1 MQTIEDFS
9 LEQVLEYIKD
19 NISALVIAD
28 ENENKYRALVRRG
41 IFLNELK
48 ESGEYADLVRTLWF
62 HHHEDGHG
70 ITEKYDMFI
79 PNMGKFT
86 GKYSKMV
93 KMLVDEIPH
102 YVQMTVFP
110 LEDSGRYIFLLEELD
125 QNVKCDEDETDDKL
139 NSIQDKIIVFTMTF
153 DLANDTTSGI
163 ALNEVSEG
171 TLNYQLKYSEWRNM
185 IKDMIPEE
193 NRDLFLER
201 SDPEYLRAHFKPG
214 QADSFDVQMVNLDG
228 ILQWVKLIFS
238 RMETK
243 NENDYRFVY
252 VVQNIHAETIKM
264 QEMLKDYE
272 ERASTDQLTMVF
284 NHARIETE
292 MRNAIED
299 FKNKEKGTTAG
310 LMILDIDHFKNV
322 NDTYGHAVGDS
333 TLVHLAET
341 MKNTFTGRNA
351 PVGRWGGEE
360 FVVVLYGEN
369 EDSLFKNA
377 ELLRNAVK
385 NEPFAGVGNITCSIG
400 ITMLR
405 NEDTTE
411 SWFDR
416 ADRALYTAKSEG
428 RNRVCRE

>member
-1 MQTIEDFS
+1 MQTIDDFS
-9 LEQVLEYIKD
+9 FEQALEYIKD
-19 NISALVIAD
+19 SISAMVIAD

-48 ESGEYADLVRTLWF
+48 ESGEYADLVRSLWF

-110 LEDSGRYIFLLEELD
+110 LEDSDRYIFLLEELD

-264 QEMLKDYE
+264 QEMLKEYE
-272 ERASTDQLTMVF
+272 ERASTDPLTMVF
-284 NHARIETE
+284 NH
-292 MRNAIED
+292 
-299 FKNKEKGTTAG
+299 
-310 LMILDIDHFKNV
+310 HFKNV

-377 ELLRNAVK
+377 ELLRNAIK
-385 NEPFAGVGNITCSIG
+385 NEPFSVVGNITCSIG

-405 NEDTTE
+405 KDDTTE

-416 ADRALYTAKSEG
+416 ADHALYTAKSEG